1 MNPFTRF
8 TPGGH
13 ESFGALF
20 NSFVHVVMY
29 AYYFLAAF
37 GPRFQPY
44 LWWKK
49 HLTKL
54 QVGGNLLQNSA
65 FVEFFFSGTNSL
77 HQMSQNNGICGIL

>member
-1 MNPFTRF
+1 MNISRYFRF

-37 GPRFQPY
+37 GPRVQPY

-54 QVGGNLLQNSA
+54 QVREEEKLLYDFLDFA
-65 FVEFFFSGTNSL
+65 DKGYA
-77 HQMSQNNGICGIL
+77 